1 MTDELDFMQE
11 SLPTEYSD
19 RCSDI
24 QSILGLA
31 IRKLITEANESS
43 LLEKPFGR
51 EKEPQPVMTEE
62 EFMKTKDDLN
72 DDPEFKFEYGFNPLR
87 RLADYVRRFHP
98 ENVIARREERENCI
112 KQLSA
117 RASHAKRQ
125 MRSVRDLHMISSNS
139 LGGILYG
146 PYVMVLSSTSAVVMC
161 RAVEPNSIIVLDVS
175 YDDTFTSCISSQES
189 IAEIDKG
196 LVITFSLT
204 SLKKGCKFYVRCHL
218 KQDESAEGI
227 EALVDTASNEEKG
240 VEESVSE
247 AGAIEGETTEISAI
261 EGANEGETTKKVE
274 IIPKENKIKTSGK
287 ITANHH
293 STFWTFP
300 STDPLPFPATPEVA
314 ANGNSSVDNVE
325 GVAVDVDA
333 VAPNEE
339 VSTVNID
346 TNPEEI
352 GKDSLARGSI
362 EEVAE
367 DSGSQVSQTPPIL
380 QNAVTF
386 LGLSPG
392 RGRYSMRPDAAL
404 HDMIS
409 SPDEMCFTCLLGDV
423 YPMASPQDVNDIEW
437 YKTRSAAYFLKES
450 YLMDSK
456 APARSSGLLVAWND
470 SQIGS
475 DLALQAEEIV
485 YKQYQHDLRH
495 WKKKYKNDKQSGS
508 SKKKSSKHQKEVPP
522 EPTLNR
528 PPISTSLNALTTVL
542 PVPIYEEATRHTY
555 RTFYIGS
562 QIQVFSLDLRRG
574 CLGKAQAKWLTS
586 GLVKS
591 SCAWKIVLAGASFGI
606 INDMEEVSD
615 GVDTADASS
624 TEIPV
629 DGTVN
634 TIEGDIKV
642 VQIAPEANK
651 SQEKGEFG
659 FSTISI
665 EHVMCHVQA
674 LLLDRKEKEAAE
686 AAAAEAEAESAAGA
700 NGESNGD
707 ENIEVNDNVVQ
718 NENTSGSRESS
729 MVTEMNKESD
739 STSVT
744 EEVINNEPSTSSSTS
759 TTASSFIESGI
770 VLLTG
775 GSPTAYVTSIDPLA
789 VGDIFAVEVGTGIT
803 GATTEATDAINLE
816 SSSSVKINEDL
827 NVSLLYAMTEGKGPS
842 MGMIRVSPTGALQ
855 VSIVDAVDST
865 TKYSRQFRTS
875 IEFDI

>member
-1 MTDELDFMQE
+1 M
-11 SLPTEYSD
+11 
-19 RCSDI
+19 
-24 QSILGLA
+24 
-31 IRKLITEANESS
+31 
-43 LLEKPFGR
+43 
-51 EKEPQPVMTEE
+51 
-62 EFMKTKDDLN
+62 
-72 DDPEFKFEYGFNPLR
+72 
-87 RLADYVRRFHP
+87 
-98 ENVIARREERENCI
+98 
-112 KQLSA
+112 
-117 RASHAKRQ
+117 
-125 MRSVRDLHMISSNS
+125 
-139 LGGILYG
+139 
-146 PYVMVLSSTSAVVMC
+146 
-161 RAVEPNSIIVLDVS
+161 
-175 YDDTFTSCISSQES
+175 
-189 IAEIDKG
+189 
-196 LVITFSLT
+196 
-204 SLKKGCKFYVRCHL
+204 
-218 KQDESAEGI
+218 
-227 EALVDTASNEEKG
+227 
-240 VEESVSE
+240 
-247 AGAIEGETTEISAI
+247 
-261 EGANEGETTKKVE
+261 
-274 IIPKENKIKTSGK
+274 
-287 ITANHH
+287 
-293 STFWTFP
+293 
-300 STDPLPFPATPEVA
+300 
-314 ANGNSSVDNVE
+314 
-325 GVAVDVDA
+325 
-333 VAPNEE
+333 
-339 VSTVNID
+339 
-346 TNPEEI
+346 
-352 GKDSLARGSI
+352 
-362 EEVAE
+362 
-367 DSGSQVSQTPPIL
+367 
-380 QNAVTF
+380 
-386 LGLSPG
+386 
-392 RGRYSMRPDAAL
+392 
-404 HDMIS
+404 
-409 SPDEMCFTCLLGDV
+409 
-423 YPMASPQDVNDIEW
+423 
-437 YKTRSAAYFLKES
+437 
-450 YLMDSK
+450 
-456 APARSSGLLVAWND
+456 
-470 SQIGS
+470 
-475 DLALQAEEIV
+475 
-485 YKQYQHDLRH
+485 
-495 WKKKYKNDKQSGS
+495 
-508 SKKKSSKHQKEVPP
+508 
-522 EPTLNR
+522 
-528 PPISTSLNALTTVL
+528 
-542 PVPIYEEATRHTY
+542 
-555 RTFYIGS
+555 
-562 QIQVFSLDLRRG
+562 RRG

-686 AAAAEAEAESAAGA
+686 AAAAEAAEAEMESAAGA

-729 MVTEMNKESD
+729 MVTEINKESD